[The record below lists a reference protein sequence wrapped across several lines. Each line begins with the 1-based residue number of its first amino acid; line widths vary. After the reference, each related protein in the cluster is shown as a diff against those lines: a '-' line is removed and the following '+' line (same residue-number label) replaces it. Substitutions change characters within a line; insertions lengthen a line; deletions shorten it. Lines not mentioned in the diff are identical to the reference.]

1 MEHIIQF
8 GVTIDDDKIE
18 KMVMEKA
25 SHQCMKRIN
34 DSIIEF
40 TNRSCY
46 RDSELKK
53 IFKEEVKKVVDDN
66 KGYIVEEVIKEV
78 SKNMMKTKAFLE
90 AKQKIID
97 ELEVE

>member
-25 SHQCMKRIN
+25 SHKCMKQIN
-34 DSIIEF
+34 DSIREF
-40 TNRSCY
+40 TNGSCY